1 MEKKWRVK
9 IERKKLLI
17 LGVTIVLIMALVSLA
32 FGQESPKDV
41 KTLQFGWLGSQTGW
55 CSGLDVLN
63 WQGAQL
69 ARDMV
74 NERGGLTIKGQK
86 YKLELLFE
94 DCKCTTDGTVNSAT
108 KLVQDQNIKFIA
120 GLAFWYAAAVKEI
133 CDPANVLRTI
143 IFTCNTPGEIGADTP
158 YNFLANDA
166 SFGQAIAVMDYL
178 KKAYPKV
185 KKVVIVTP
193 DDGAIPYIIPTITTW
208 LEQRGFT
215 VVGKPISYPNE
226 MTDFSPIAAQ
236 VVARKEADAI
246 VMINGMT
253 IHTGN
258 ILKGLREL
266 GDNRLYAVSSPTV
279 PKELLALSGKAAA
292 TNFVT
297 IGPLPGAPGTPALTA
312 EIDKRLTK
320 KYGQAVQQQL
330 MGFNSVWTMAYAIN
344 KAQSIDPV
352 AVKEAW
358 EKLDTIDTSFGRGS
372 MGGLKTYGI
381 RHAVDQ
387 PCPVYHIENG
397 EPKFG
402 AWMEVHTP

>member
-1 MEKKWRVK
+1 MKP
-9 IERKKLLI
+9 KKLLAFV
-17 LGVTIVLIMALVSLA
+17 VTILVIASVHTA
-32 FGQESPKDV
+32 FGQSTADKV
-41 KTLQFGWLGSQTGW
+41 VQFGWLGSQTGW

-69 ARDMV
+69 ARDMI
-74 NERGGLTIKGQK
+74 NERGGLSIKGQK

-120 GLAFWYAAAVKEI
+120 GLAFWYSSAVKEI
-133 CDPANVLRTI
+133 CDPAKVLRTL
-143 IFTCNTPGEIGADTP
+143 IFTCNTPGEIGADVP

-166 SFGQAIAVMDYL
+166 SFGQALAVMDYI

-185 KKVVIVTP
+185 KRLMIVTP
-193 DDGAIPYIIPTITTW
+193 DDGAIPYIIPQITKW
-208 LEQRGFT
+208 IEERGLT

-236 VVARKEADAI
+236 VVARKDADGVI
-246 VMINGMT
+246 MINGMT

-258 ILKGLREL
+258 ILKGIREL

-279 PKELLALSGKAAA
+279 PKELLALAGKAAA
-292 TNFVT
+292 SNFVT

-312 EIDKRLTK
+312 DIDQRLTK

-352 AVKEAW
+352 EVKTVW
-358 EKLDTIDTSFGRGS
+358 EKLNTVETAFGKGS
-372 MGGLKTYGI
+372 MGGLKTYGQ

-387 PCPVYHIENG
+387 PCPVYSIENG

-402 AWMEVHTP
+402 AWVEVHTP

>member
-1 MEKKWRVK
+1 MKP
-9 IERKKLLI
+9 KKLL
-17 LGVTIVLIMALVSLA
+17 ALVVALVVIVSVNTA
-32 FGQESPKDV
+32 FGQSTGGKV
-41 KTLQFGWLGSQTGW
+41 VQFGWLGSQTGW

-69 ARDMV
+69 ARDII
-74 NERGGLTIKGQK
+74 NERGGLTVKGQK

-120 GLAFWYAAAVKEI
+120 GLAFWYSSAVKEI
-133 CDPANVLRTI
+133 CDPAKVLRTL
-143 IFTCNTPGEIGADTP
+143 IFTCNTPGELGADVP

-166 SFGQAIAVMDYL
+166 SFGQALAVMDYI

-185 KKVVIVTP
+185 KRLIIVTP
-193 DDGAIPYIIPTITTW
+193 DDGAIPYIIPQITKW
-208 LEQRGFT
+208 IEERGLT

-236 VVARKEADAI
+236 VVARKDADGVI
-246 VMINGMT
+246 MINGMT

-258 ILKGLREL
+258 ILKGIREL

-279 PKELLALSGKAAA
+279 PKELLALAGKAAA
-292 TNFVT
+292 SNFVT

-312 EIDKRLTK
+312 EIDQRLTK

-352 AVKEAW
+352 EVKTAW
-358 EKLDTIDTSFGRGS
+358 EKLDTIETAFGKGA
-372 MGGLKTYGI
+372 MGGLKTYGQ

-387 PCPVYHIENG
+387 PCPVYSIENG

>member
-1 MEKKWRVK
+1 MG
-9 IERKKLLI
+9 RKKLFALSI
-17 LGVTIVLIMALVSLA
+17 SMVVLLVLVGSA
-32 FGQESPKDV
+32 FGQQSKDT

-69 ARDMV
+69 ARDMI
-74 NERGGLTIKGQK
+74 NEKGGLTIKGQK

-120 GLAFWYAAAVKEI
+120 GLAFWYASAVKEI
-133 CDPANVLRTI
+133 CDPAKVLRTL
-143 IFTCNTPGEIGADTP
+143 IFTCNTPGEIGANEP

-166 SFGQAIAVMDYL
+166 SFGQALAVMDFI

-185 KKVVIVTP
+185 KRLVIVTP
-193 DDGAIPYIIPTITTW
+193 DDGAIPYIIPQITKW
-208 LEQRGFT
+208 IEERGFT

-236 VVARKEADAI
+236 VVARKDADGTI
-246 VMINGMT
+246 MINGMT

-258 ILKGLREL
+258 ILKGIREL

-292 TNFVT
+292 SNFAT

-312 EIDKRLTK
+312 EIDQRLTK
-320 KYGQAVQQQL
+320 TYGQAVQQQL

-344 KAQSIDPV
+344 KAQSLDP
-352 AVKEAW
+352 AIVKAAW
-358 EKLDTIDTSFGRGS
+358 EKLDVIETSFGKGS

-387 PCPVYHIENG
+387 PCPVYTIENG
-397 EPKFG
+397 ETKFG

>member
-1 MEKKWRVK
+1 MDW
-9 IERKKLLI
+9 KKLQTFI
-17 LGVTIVLIMALVSLA
+17 VTIALALVLTGTAA
-32 FGQESPKDV
+32 FAQSQKGE
-41 KTLQFGWLGSQTGW
+41 KTVQFGWLGSQTGW

-69 ARDMV
+69 ARDMI
-74 NERGGLTIKGQK
+74 NERGGMTVKGQK

-133 CDPANVLRTI
+133 CDPAKVLRTL

-166 SFGQAIAVMDYL
+166 SFGQALAVMDFM

-185 KKVVIVTP
+185 KKLVIVTP
-193 DDGAIPYIIPTITTW
+193 DDGAIPYIIPRSRSGW
-208 LEQRGFT
+208 NNGAFT

-246 VMINGMT
+246 LMINGMT

-258 ILKGLREL
+258 ILKGIREL
-266 GDNRLYAVSSPTV
+266 GDNRLFAVSSPTV

-312 EIDKRLTK
+312 EIDKRLHK
-320 KYGQAVQQQL
+320 EIRPGSAAAAHGIQLRLDHGRRDQQ
-330 MGFNSVWTMAYAIN
+330 GA
-344 KAQSIDPV
+344 
-352 AVKEAW
+352 
-358 EKLDTIDTSFGRGS
+358 
-372 MGGLKTYGI
+372 
-381 RHAVDQ
+381 
-387 PCPVYHIENG
+387 
-397 EPKFG
+397 EPRSG
-402 AWMEVHTP
+402 CR

>member
-1 MEKKWRVK
+1 VKKRRGGK
-9 IERKKLLI
+9 KMTTKKLCV
-17 LGVTIVLIMALVSLA
+17 LGVAIVAVLVLVGSSFA
-32 FGQESPKDV
+32 QSKDV
-41 KTLQFGWLGSQTGW
+41 KKVQFGWLGSQTGW
-55 CSGLDVLN
+55 CAGLDTLN

-69 ARDMV
+69 ARDMI
-74 NERGGLTIKGQK
+74 NERGGINIKGQK
-86 YKLELLFE
+86 HQLELLFE
-94 DCKCTTDGTVNSAT
+94 ECKCTTDGTVNSAT

-133 CDPANVLRTI
+133 CDPAKALRTL
-143 IFTCNTPGEIGADTP
+143 IFTCNTPGEIGVDTP

-166 SFGQAIAVMDYL
+166 SFGQALAVMDYL

-185 KKVVIVTP
+185 KKLIIVTP
-193 DDGAIPYIIPTITTW
+193 DDGAIPYIIPQITKW
-208 LEQRGFT
+208 LEERGFT

-236 VVARKEADAI
+236 VANRKDADGTL
-246 VMINGMT
+246 MINGMT

-258 ILKGLREL
+258 ILKGVREL
-266 GDNRLYAVSSPTV
+266 GDNRLFAVSSPTV
-279 PKELLALSGKAAA
+279 PKELIALAGKAAA

-297 IGPLPGAPGTPALTA
+297 IGPLPNAPGTPALTA
-312 EIDKRLTK
+312 EIDKRLTQ

-330 MGFNSVWTMAYAIN
+330 MGFNSVWTMAYAIG
-344 KAQSIDPV
+344 KAQSLDPTV
-352 AVKEAW
+352 VKAAW
-358 EKLDTIDTSFGRGS
+358 EKLDTIDTSFGKGA

-397 EPKFG
+397 ETKFG
-402 AWMEVHTP
+402 EWMQVHTP